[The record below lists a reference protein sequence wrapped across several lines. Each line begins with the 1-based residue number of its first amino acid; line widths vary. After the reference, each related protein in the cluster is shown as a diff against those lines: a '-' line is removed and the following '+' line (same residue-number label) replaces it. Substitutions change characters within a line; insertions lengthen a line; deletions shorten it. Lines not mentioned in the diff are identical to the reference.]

1 MTKTY
6 FMRLFNLFWKSLG
19 FSIVMGLLSVVVKYF
34 IVFITKFQTTTPSLN
49 LVRVI
54 HFLTLSSDTMKNIAI
69 CLMIISS
76 VLLAKEIIVRIRYDS
91 LRNLPKSISGT
102 FKIRKFLI
110 HREIIQKD
118 EEPSQIN
125 RTVLKYNK
133 AVNHAVIE
141 IWDSQLILYLKL
153 PKEYQAQK
161 MLKDREEEIKEEI
174 ASAYPQYLISTFERE
189 KHSLWLKGTR
199 K

>member
-6 FMRLFNLFWKSLG
+6 FMQVFNLFWKSLG
-19 FSIVMGLLSVVVKYF
+19 FSIMMGLLSVVVKYF

>member
-1 MTKTY
+1 
-6 FMRLFNLFWKSLG
+6 
-19 FSIVMGLLSVVVKYF
+19 
-34 IVFITKFQTTTPSLN
+34 
-49 LVRVI
+49 
-54 HFLTLSSDTMKNIAI
+54 MKNIAI